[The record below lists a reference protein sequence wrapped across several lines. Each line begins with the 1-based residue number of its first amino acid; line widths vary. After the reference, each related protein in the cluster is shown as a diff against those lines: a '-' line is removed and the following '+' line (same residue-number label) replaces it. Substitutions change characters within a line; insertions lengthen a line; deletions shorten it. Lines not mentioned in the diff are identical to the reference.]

1 MPAAI
6 SPPISAGRTE
16 CMAGT
21 ELPHRTGREGLT
33 RLRVGEDKEGNVLM
47 TAQWLSKKAWSGHGR
62 GKAVAQLPEFSITE
76 QGRVRRGSGSSS
88 RSL

>member
-1 MPAAI
+1 
-6 SPPISAGRTE
+6 
-16 CMAGT
+16 MAGT
-21 ELPHRTGREGLT
+21 ELPHRTGWEGLT

-76 QGRVRRGSGSSS
+76 EQGRVRRGSGSSS